1 MFILLSAMVQTP
13 GTQWAPPN
21 AAVTPSVLGDCLC
34 ISHTVEGLDGV
45 SSLTIPFLIS
55 PTFTAPEGQLTDF
68 VFKLL
73 KVTQSGIIKNK
84 Q

>member
-1 MFILLSAMVQTP
+1 MVQTP
-13 GTQWAPPN
+13 GTQWAPLN
-21 AAVTPSVLGDCLC
+21 AAVTLSVLGDCLR
-34 ISHTVEGLDGV
+34 ISHIVEGLDGV

-55 PTFTAPEGQLTDF
+55 PTFTAPEGQLTDS

-73 KVTQSGIIKNK
+73 KVTPFGVTKNK